1 MLDACYMDTPST
13 AFDVLNEES
22 PEWAYS
28 TAVDIAANAQNKRFL
43 AHICCQKWLTNEF
56 FGEIKIRDLTW
67 GIFSVPTSIKVCI
80 SIRY

>member
-1 MLDACYMDTPST
+1 MLDACYMDTPNS

-22 PEWAYS
+22 PEWGYN

-56 FGEIKIRDLTW
+56 FGKIKIRDMTW
-67 GIFSVPTSIKVCI
+67 GLFSVPTSIKVCF
-80 SIRY
+80 